1 MADPRHLFGAKAE
14 DAAAGWLEACGWTV
28 LARRY
33 RSAGGGEVDLIMLD
47 PRRTIVGVEV
57 RARGSRR
64 AGSPEE
70 TVDARRAHRI
80 GRSLAAFA
88 RDSTVPHIG
97 LRVDLVA
104 VAPIPGGAPCHVRLR
119 RIPDI
124 GA

>member
-1 MADPRHLFGAKAE
+1 MSDPRHLFGARAE
-14 DAAAGWLEACGWTV
+14 AAAAAWLEACGWTV

-33 RSAGGGEVDLIMLD
+33 RSAGGSEVDLILLD

-57 RARGSRR
+57 RARRSGR

-70 TVDARRAHRI
+70 TVDARRSHRI

-88 RDSTVPHIG
+88 SSATVPHTG

-104 VAPIPGGAPCHVRLR
+104 VEPVPGAEPGHLRLR